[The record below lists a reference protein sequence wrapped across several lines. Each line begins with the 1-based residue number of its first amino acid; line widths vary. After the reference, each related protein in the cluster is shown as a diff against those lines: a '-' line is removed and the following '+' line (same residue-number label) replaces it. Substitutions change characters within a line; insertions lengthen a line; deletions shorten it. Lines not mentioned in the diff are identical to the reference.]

1 LRRAN
6 PRRSGGDR
14 YAGFLAGLQ
23 GTVLPMELPG
33 GLAAIDPPSP
43 GTVPGSNAELT
54 AFLIVGQAMV
64 GRRGFCAK
72 TRPEPEG
79 AI

>member
-1 LRRAN
+1 
-6 PRRSGGDR
+6 
-14 YAGFLAGLQ
+14 
-23 GTVLPMELPG
+23 MELPG